1 MIVSILYTLK
11 LKDDIGHRT
20 EHIYNILFHLC
31 HSGNRASL
39 SEPWSVLGARES
51 QNSEDGVGDEI
62 IRAAA
67 DKKGSND

>member
-1 MIVSILYTLK
+1 MIVTTLK
-11 LKDDIGHRT
+11 SLKMILDT

-51 QNSEDGVGDEI
+51 QNSEDGAGDEI
-62 IRAAA
+62 IGVAA
-67 DKKGSND
+67 DEKGSDD

>member
-1 MIVSILYTLK
+1 MIL
-11 LKDDIGHRT
+11 DT
-20 EHIYNILFHLC
+20 EHISNILFHLC

-67 DKKGSND
+67 DKKGSNG

>member
-1 MIVSILYTLK
+1 MIL
-11 LKDDIGHRT
+11 DT

-51 QNSEDGVGDEI
+51 QNSEDGAGDEI